1 MLHKRRSNVIIALC
15 TSSAL
20 IAFAFYQRYQPVTL
34 PIDAFFVAAAMIC
47 LAPVLYRLLACKLRR
62 SKLPVS

>member
-1 MLHKRRSNVIIALC
+1 MLHKRRSNVIVALC

-20 IAFAFYQRYQPVTL
+20 ITFAAYQRDRPVTL

-47 LAPVLYRLLACKLRR
+47 LAPVLYGLLSCKLRR
-62 SKLPVS
+62 SKSPVS